1 MTSIPP
7 PSFASGL
14 GRRTLVIVAAAGLL
28 AAPALL
34 LRAFCVGESCRRQAA
49 PEVRAPFCSLD
60 PQLRRLL
67 ADGYRQGRSPEVLVV
82 TSEDATVAGA
92 TGLEDLSAP
101 WPSVED
107 VDAGRVPL
115 VFQGAG
121 IDPAAEVPAATPLVD
136 LAPTAAAIL
145 DVRVPHPGVRSGEAI
160 PGVAAG
166 GPARLVVLVVWKGVG
181 SDDLEASP
189 AAWPTLRRLLRE
201 AAGTLDAR
209 VGSLPLD
216 PTAVLTTIGTGGL
229 PREHGITGSTLRNE
243 EGKAVPAWGRGA
255 PYSVIAAL
263 GDDLD
268 EVLGQRPLV
277 GLVGASALDRG
288 VIGKDWHLRTDQDEV
303 VLKDRAV
310 RQADAAADLLAGGY
324 GADDVPDLLAV
335 VMHDRVPAMDRALQ
349 RVVQAVPPSTAVVV
363 TSTGPLAA
371 EEAVGADRIRAEVEG
386 AGAGLTEAVAV
397 GGLFLDQDVLVEADA
412 SQEDVIRALRG
423 IRASIGG
430 PMFADV
436 FGGRAVEFG
445 RYC

>member
-1 MTSIPP
+1 
-7 PSFASGL
+7 
-14 GRRTLVIVAAAGLL
+14 
-28 AAPALL
+28 
-34 LRAFCVGESCRRQAA
+34 
-49 PEVRAPFCSLD
+49 
-60 PQLRRLL
+60 
-67 ADGYRQGRSPEVLVV
+67 
-82 TSEDATVAGA
+82 
-92 TGLEDLSAP
+92 
-101 WPSVED
+101 
-107 VDAGRVPL
+107 
-115 VFQGAG
+115 
-121 IDPAAEVPAATPLVD
+121 
-136 LAPTAAAIL
+136 
-145 DVRVPHPGVRSGEAI
+145 
-160 PGVAAG
+160 VAAG

-229 PREHGITGSTLRNE
+229 PREHGITGSTVRNE
-243 EGKAVPAWGRGA
+243 EGQAVPAWGRGA

-268 EVLGQRPLV
+268 EVLGLRPFV
-277 GLVGASALDRG
+277 GLVGTSALDRG
-288 VIGKDWHLRTDQDEV
+288 VIGKDWHLRTDEDDV
-303 VLKDRAV
+303 VLEDRAV

-349 RVVQAVPPSTAVVV
+349 RIVQAVPPSTAIVV
-363 TSTGPLAA
+363 TSTGPLTTQ
-371 EEAVGADRIRAEVEG
+371 EAMDADRIRAEVEG
-386 AGAGLTEAVAV
+386 ASAAGLTEAVAV
-397 GGLFLDQDVLVEADA
+397 GGLFLDQDVLVEGDA
-412 SQEDVIRALRG
+412 SQEDAIRALRG
-423 IRASIGG
+423 IRATSGG